1 MPQQV
6 SCEPVDRLR
15 MPVMFQRR
23 VGANLCRLLRSGGQA
38 VRLGAPGRQEQ
49 PGAWTAGAPPGTAC
63 RMSRRVHQTPEAI
76 GSRRSR
82 TAESAANEPSAFA
95 FHSTLIILSDGEVRR
110 VPISLLCEISIAPPP
125 PRRKD
130 RRAPSSSNSQELKS
144 EGCRQR
150 ASTHGSHRSCAGT
163 AQFKLVPKQRVKWIR
178 DLMRCYP

>member
-15 MPVMFQRR
+15 MPVMFQRG
-23 VGANLCRLLRSGGQA
+23 VGANLCRLLRSGGPA
-38 VRLGAPGRQEQ
+38 VKLGARGRQEQ
-49 PGAWTAGAPPGTAC
+49 PGAWTAGAPPETAC

-110 VPISLLCEISIAPPP
+110 VPISLLCAKYRS
-125 PRRKD
+125 PRRHRAAD
-130 RRAPSSSNSQELKS
+130 ARRASSSFPPLPCRIIDEPRSHNCRGPR
-144 EGCRQR
+144 GCGFP
-150 ASTHGSHRSCAGT
+150 THR
-163 AQFKLVPKQRVKWIR
+163 R
-178 DLMRCYP
+178 

>member
-23 VGANLCRLLRSGGQA
+23 VGANLCRLLRSGGPA
-38 VRLGAPGRQEQ
+38 VKLGAPGRQEQ

-95 FHSTLIILSDGEVRR
+95 FHSTLIILSDGEVRCRLCKVVAAVRCMAGNQPATGRWKASSEFVSRSAR
-110 VPISLLCEISIAPPP
+110 VALSHLGNC
-125 PRRKD
+125 RRVLN
-130 RRAPSSSNSQELKS
+130 RHASQWK
-144 EGCRQR
+144 
-150 ASTHGSHRSCAGT
+150 
-163 AQFKLVPKQRVKWIR
+163 
-178 DLMRCYP
+178 